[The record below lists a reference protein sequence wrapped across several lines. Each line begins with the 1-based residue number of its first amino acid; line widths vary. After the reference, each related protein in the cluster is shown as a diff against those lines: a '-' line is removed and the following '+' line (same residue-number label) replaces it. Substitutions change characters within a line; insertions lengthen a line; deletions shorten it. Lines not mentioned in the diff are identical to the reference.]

1 MTAYMPGRVS
11 TSFEPP
17 GPGTNSQAYRSP
29 PPAMSMTAPLARST
43 FGDFIVIRFSGGDV
57 NEPLEGLAPSLA
69 FVGSF
74 QCSLFDSVP

>member
-1 MTAYMPGRVS
+1 
-11 TSFEPP
+11 
-17 GPGTNSQAYRSP
+17 
-29 PPAMSMTAPLARST
+29 MSMTAPLARST